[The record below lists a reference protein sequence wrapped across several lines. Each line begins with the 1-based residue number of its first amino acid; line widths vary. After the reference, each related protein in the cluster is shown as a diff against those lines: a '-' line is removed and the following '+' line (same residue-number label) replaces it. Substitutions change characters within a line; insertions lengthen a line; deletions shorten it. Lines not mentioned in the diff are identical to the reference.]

1 MKKAIRSNKGFS
13 LVELIIV
20 IAITAILVSLLV
32 PNLLG
37 FVTKAKKV
45 ADVKTAETIGTALER
60 VLIFEEAA
68 GGQWNKI
75 SSIGNQIILDVKDPA
90 TGESYRINN
99 VLELNG
105 NKFRSAAGKDSQYL
119 CDLLADELCTKDV
132 KISYTTKYIKLMRIS
147 RNRENGRVEVWA
159 SNDKE
164 GRSSTVFYR
173 LYPDPDPA
181 FYENTDNPVGY
192 SGRWA
197 SNSEKKGK

>member
-1 MKKAIRSNKGFS
+1 MKKTINSNKGLS

-20 IAITAILVSLLV
+20 IGITTILVSMLV

-37 FVTKAKKV
+37 HITKAKKV
-45 ADVKTAETIGTALER
+45 ADVQTAATIGSALER

-68 GGQWNKI
+68 GGQWDKI
-75 SSIGNQIILDVKDPA
+75 SSIGNQIILDVKDHE

-119 CDLLADELCTKDV
+119 CDLLAEELATKDV
-132 KISYTTKYIKLMRIS
+132 KVSYTTKYIKLMRIS
-147 RNRENGRVEVWA
+147 RNRDNGRVEVWA
-159 SNDKE
+159 SNDAE

-181 FYENTDNPVGY
+181 FYGNTNNPVGY